1 MDKDFIEIFEET
13 QALMHGHF
21 ILSSGLHSDTY
32 FQCAKVL
39 QYPNYLSMFGE
50 ILSNH
55 FSHLDIDKVISPAI
69 GGIVLGTEV
78 GRQLNKKTIFS
89 ERSEGKMKL
98 RRGFNVNENEKILI
112 IEDVLSTGGSIK
124 EVIDLIAQFK
134 GNVVGVGVIVDR
146 SLSPVFIH
154 DNFFSITSQKAKI
167 FGKDNIPSEL
177 QVVLA
182 SRPAAFSGRSELGR
196 RKHCHIIAHATHPRP
211 VISMFMMDW

>member
-1 MDKDFIEIFEET
+1 MNKDFIKIFEET

-39 QYPNYLSMFGE
+39 QYPKYLSMFGK

-89 ERSEGKMKL
+89 ERFEGKMKL
-98 RRGFNVNENEKILI
+98 RRGFNINENEKILI

-167 FGKDNIPSEL
+167 FDKDNIPSEL
-177 QVVLA
+177 QEI
-182 SRPAAFSGRSELGR
+182 PAIKPGSN
-196 RKHCHIIAHATHPRP
+196 
-211 VISMFMMDW
+211 V

>member
-1 MDKDFIEIFEET
+1 MDKDFIKIFEET

-39 QYPNYLSMFGE
+39 QYPKYLSMFGE
-50 ILSNH
+50 ILSKH

-89 ERSEGKMKL
+89 ERSDGKMKL
-98 RRGFNVNENEKILI
+98 RRGSNINENEKILI

-167 FGKDNIPSEL
+167 FDKDNIPSEL
-177 QVVLA
+177 QEI
-182 SRPAAFSGRSELGR
+182 PAIKPGSN
-196 RKHCHIIAHATHPRP
+196 
-211 VISMFMMDW
+211 V

>member
-1 MDKDFIEIFEET
+1 MNKDFIKIFEET

-39 QYPNYLSMFGE
+39 QYPKYLSMFGE

-89 ERSEGKMKL
+89 ERYEGKMKL
-98 RRGFNVNENEKILI
+98 RRGFKVNENEKILI

-124 EVIDLIAQFK
+124 EVVDLINQYK

-167 FGKDNIPSEL
+167 FDKNNIPSEL
-177 QVVLA
+177 QGI
-182 SRPAAFSGRSELGR
+182 PAIKPGSN
-196 RKHCHIIAHATHPRP
+196 
-211 VISMFMMDW
+211 V

>member
-1 MDKDFIEIFEET
+1 MDKDFIKIFEET

-39 QYPNYLSMFGE
+39 QYPKYLSNFGE

-98 RRGFNVNENEKILI
+98 RRGFNINKNENILI

-124 EVIDLIAQFK
+124 EVIDLISQYE

-167 FGKDNIPSEL
+167 FDKDNIPSEL
-177 QVVLA
+177 QGT
-182 SRPAAFSGRSELGR
+182 PAIKPGSN
-196 RKHCHIIAHATHPRP
+196 
-211 VISMFMMDW
+211 V

>member
-1 MDKDFIEIFEET
+1 MDKDFIKIFEET

-39 QYPNYLSMFGE
+39 QYPKYLSMFGE

-89 ERSEGKMKL
+89 ERSKGKMKL
-98 RRGFNVNENEKILI
+98 RRGFKVNENEKILI

-124 EVIDLIAQFK
+124 EVVDLISQYK

-146 SLSPVFIH
+146 SVSPVFIH

-167 FGKDNIPSEL
+167 FDKNNIPSEL
-177 QVVLA
+177 QGI
-182 SRPAAFSGRSELGR
+182 PAIKPGSN
-196 RKHCHIIAHATHPRP
+196 
-211 VISMFMMDW
+211 V

>member
-1 MDKDFIEIFEET
+1 MDKDFIKIFEET

-39 QYPNYLSMFGE
+39 QYPKYLSMFGE

-89 ERSEGKMKL
+89 ERSDGKMKL
-98 RRGFNVNENEKILI
+98 RRGFNINKNEKILV

-167 FGKDNIPSEL
+167 FDKDNIPSEL
-177 QVVLA
+177 QEI
-182 SRPAAFSGRSELGR
+182 PAIKPGSN
-196 RKHCHIIAHATHPRP
+196 
-211 VISMFMMDW
+211 V

>member
-1 MDKDFIEIFEET
+1 MDKDFIKIFEET

-39 QYPNYLSMFGE
+39 QYPKYLSMFGE

-98 RRGFNVNENEKILI
+98 RRGFNINENEKILI
-112 IEDVLSTGGSIK
+112 IEEVRRTGGSIK
-124 EVIDLIAQFK
+124 EVIELIAQFK

-167 FGKDNIPSEL
+167 FDKDNIPSEL
-177 QVVLA
+177 QEI
-182 SRPAAFSGRSELGR
+182 PAIKPGSN
-196 RKHCHIIAHATHPRP
+196 
-211 VISMFMMDW
+211 V

>member
-1 MDKDFIEIFEET
+1 MDKDFIKIFEET

-39 QYPNYLSMFGE
+39 QYPKYLSMFGE

-89 ERSEGKMKL
+89 ERSDGKMKL
-98 RRGFNVNENEKILI
+98 RRGFNINENEKILI
-112 IEDVLSTGGSIK
+112 IEDVLSTVCSFI
-124 EVIDLIAQFK
+124 EVSDLIAQFK

-167 FGKDNIPSEL
+167 FDKDNIPSEL
-177 QVVLA
+177 QEI
-182 SRPAAFSGRSELGR
+182 PAIKPGSN
-196 RKHCHIIAHATHPRP
+196 
-211 VISMFMMDW
+211 V

>member
-1 MDKDFIEIFEET
+1 MDKDFIKIFEET

-39 QYPNYLSMFGE
+39 QYPKYLSMFGE

-89 ERSEGKMKL
+89 ERSEGNMKL
-98 RRGFNVNENEKILI
+98 RRGFNINKNEKILI

-124 EVIDLIAQFK
+124 EVIELIDK
-134 GNVVGVGVIVDR
+134 YEGNVVGVGVIVDR

-167 FGKDNIPSEL
+167 FDKDNIPSEL
-177 QVVLA
+177 KGITAIKPGSNV
-182 SRPAAFSGRSELGR
+182 
-196 RKHCHIIAHATHPRP
+196 
-211 VISMFMMDW
+211 

>member
-1 MDKDFIEIFEET
+1 MDKNFIKIFEET

-39 QYPNYLSMFGE
+39 QYPKYLSMFGE

-167 FGKDNIPSEL
+167 FDKDNIPSEL
-177 QVVLA
+177 QGV
-182 SRPAAFSGRSELGR
+182 PAIKPGSN
-196 RKHCHIIAHATHPRP
+196 
-211 VISMFMMDW
+211 V

>member
-1 MDKDFIEIFEET
+1 MDKDFIKIFEET

-39 QYPNYLSMFGE
+39 QYPKYLSMFGE

-89 ERSEGKMKL
+89 ERSEGNMNL
-98 RRGFNVNENEKILI
+98 RRGFNINENDKILI

-124 EVIDLIAQFK
+124 EVINLINQYS

-167 FGKDNIPSEL
+167 FDKDNIPNEL
-177 QVVLA
+177 QGI
-182 SRPAAFSGRSELGR
+182 PAIKPGSN
-196 RKHCHIIAHATHPRP
+196 
-211 VISMFMMDW
+211 V

>member
-1 MDKDFIEIFEET
+1 MDKDFIKIFEET

-39 QYPNYLSMFGE
+39 QYPKYLSMFGE

-89 ERSEGKMKL
+89 ERSKGKMKL
-98 RRGFNVNENEKILI
+98 RRGFKVNENEKILI

-124 EVIDLIAQFK
+124 EVVDLISQYK

-167 FGKDNIPSEL
+167 FDKNNIPSEL
-177 QVVLA
+177 QGI
-182 SRPAAFSGRSELGR
+182 PAIKPGSN
-196 RKHCHIIAHATHPRP
+196 
-211 VISMFMMDW
+211 V

>member
-1 MDKDFIEIFEET
+1 MDKDFIKIFEET

-39 QYPNYLSMFGE
+39 QHPKYLSMFRE

-55 FSHLDIDKVISPAI
+55 FSHLDIDQVISPAI

-89 ERSEGKMKL
+89 ERSDGKMKL
-98 RRGFNVNENEKILI
+98 RRGFNINENEKILV

-167 FGKDNIPSEL
+167 FDKDNIPSEL
-177 QVVLA
+177 QEI
-182 SRPAAFSGRSELGR
+182 PAIKPGSN
-196 RKHCHIIAHATHPRP
+196 
-211 VISMFMMDW
+211 V

>member
-1 MDKDFIEIFEET
+1 MNKDFIKIFEET

-39 QYPNYLSMFGE
+39 QYPKYLSMFGE

-55 FSHLDIDKVISPAI
+55 FSHLEIDRVISPAI

-89 ERSEGKMKL
+89 ERLEGNMKL
-98 RRGFNVNENEKILI
+98 RRGFNINENEKILI
-112 IEDVLSTGGSIK
+112 IEDVRSSGGSIK
-124 EVIDLIAQFK
+124 EVIDLIDQFK

-167 FGKDNIPSEL
+167 FDKDNIPSEL
-177 QVVLA
+177 QEI
-182 SRPAAFSGRSELGR
+182 PAIKPGSN
-196 RKHCHIIAHATHPRP
+196 
-211 VISMFMMDW
+211 V